1 MKKKKE
7 KNNNKKTR
15 RKLQKPK
22 AKKERLKLIN
32 FIFENF
38 QNKKIR
44 ATIGS
49 HLLTL
54 RKFRKLTFFYKRPV
68 FLIYS

>member
-1 MKKKKE
+1 MKKRKKKKQQQ
-7 KNNNKKTR
+7 KTR

-32 FIFENF
+32 FIFEKF

-54 RKFRKLTFFYKRPV
+54 RKFRKLTFFIND
-68 FLIYS
+68 LSS